1 LAWQRLEFPVGETRR
16 CGAILFPRR
25 VRRDLIQPKPN
36 QTNQKTKHMAINLR
50 PLGDRVLVEPAEE
63 KEVKKGGIIIPD
75 SAKEKPTEGIIIAL
89 GTGKTDEDGKKLPF
103 EVKKGDRVL
112 VSKYGGTEIKLDGK
126 EYKILNSDDILAVI
140 D

>member
-1 LAWQRLEFPVGETRR
+1 
-16 CGAILFPRR
+16 
-25 VRRDLIQPKPN
+25 
-36 QTNQKTKHMAINLR
+36 MAINLR
-50 PLGDRVLVEPAEE
+50 PLGDRRMIKPAEE

-89 GTGKTDEDGKKLPF
+89 GTGKTDDNGKKVAF

-126 EYKILNSDDILAVI
+126 EYKILNSDDLLAVI
-140 D
+140 E